1 MPDEFSR
8 RGQALAEAFFNK
20 RNQELLEKLRAQEAA
35 KRKRAELTAATGI
48 EDVGV
53 LDELVAA
60 GIDGSTLAAMSLA
73 PLVLMAWRDGKIE
86 THERAAVLR
95 AAEQRGFKQ
104 GSTGFQLVESW
115 LDTRPKAELL
125 PAWESYVKSLRQKL
139 SPSAFGTLRD
149 EVVTH
154 TREVARQA
162 RGLLN
167 IHTMTQG
174 EKELLAKIEAALA

>member
-1 MPDEFSR
+1 MSDEFNR
-8 RGQALAEAFFNK
+8 RGHALAEAFFNK
-20 RNQELLEKLRAQEAA
+20 RNQELLDKLRAQEAA

-48 EDVGV
+48 EDVAV
-53 LDELVAA
+53 LDELMAA

-104 GSTGFQLVESW
+104 GGTGFQLVESW

-125 PAWESYVKSLRQKL
+125 PAWESYVKSLRERL
-139 SPSAFGTLRD
+139 SPSCFATLRD
-149 EVVTH
+149 EIVTH

-167 IHTMTQG
+167 IHTMTKG